1 MNKSALLFGG
11 IFGFLTVALGAF
23 GAHALKPTLIE
34 FGRLDSFETAVKYQ
48 AYHAL
53 ALLLIGSIAA
63 KLDASLIQ
71 KSIYS
76 LIAGIIIFSGSLY
89 VLSIFNIPIMG
100 AITPIGGLFLLLGWS
115 LFIWSVLRYKLE

>member
-34 FGRLDSFETAVKYQ
+34 FGKLDTFETAVKYQ

-53 ALLLIGSIAA
+53 ALLLIGSVAG
-63 KLDASLIQ
+63 KLDSSLIQ

-76 LIAGIIIFSGSLY
+76 LIAGVIIFSGSLY
-89 VLSIFNIPIMG
+89 ILSIFDIPLMG
-100 AITPIGGLFLLLGWS
+100 AITPIGGVLLLLGWG
-115 LFIWSVLRYKLE
+115 LFVWNVLRVKA